1 MEIEDP
7 KRLLLSISRLT
18 WSKTNDK
25 LAQAIVTELGSSAL
39 SVTQNGAYVYRGE
52 LLEQYKHLAQR
63 PEDYQWAV
71 FTTWRVNLR
80 RISSQ
85 AAKLPHLF
93 SFAHHDQVAQETF
106 HRACV
111 KADLETMIVDDEYV
125 SAKDTIISFLSTFMS
140 SDDETQRQILRPNH
154 PDILNSPE
162 LLADVLQSM
171 SEFGDRL
178 KKAEAIAIQALE
190 MRRRI
195 YGEDHSRA
203 LSCDA
208 VLARIRFKEGQ

>member
-1 MEIEDP
+1 MP
-7 KRLLLSISRLT
+7 
-18 WSKTNDK
+18 
-25 LAQAIVTELGSSAL
+25 Q
-39 SVTQNGAYVYRGE
+39 VYRGE

-125 SAKDTIISFLSTFMS
+125 SAKDTIISFLSTFRS